1 MNIAI
6 DKYNKLEM
14 ELENESPRNF
24 TWIVKIVEKKY
35 GQSSIHTHI
44 YIFGWD
50 IYIYIYI
57 YLNPHPYTLIYM
69 ENLSFG
75 K

>member
-35 GQSSIHTHI
+35 GQSSIHTYI
-44 YIFGWD
+44 YIFLVG

-57 YLNPHPYTLIYM
+57 
-69 ENLSFG
+69 
-75 K
+75 

>member
-57 YLNPHPYTLIYM
+57 FKSTSVHI
-69 ENLSFG
+69 NLHGESIIW
-75 K
+75 